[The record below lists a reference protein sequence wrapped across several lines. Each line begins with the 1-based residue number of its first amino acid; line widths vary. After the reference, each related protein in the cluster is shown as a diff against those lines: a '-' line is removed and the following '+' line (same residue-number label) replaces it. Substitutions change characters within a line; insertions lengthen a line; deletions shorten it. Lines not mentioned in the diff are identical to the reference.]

1 MNLELLSYIVGN
13 IFFQTWL
20 GALCAHLLSLYSDDF
35 KGTIPFIKK
44 MFPNKKD
51 TFYFRLD
58 FIILPFIGALL
69 AYVLLDPSSLKSSI
83 FAGLSWSGTLIAMLK
98 KNNTK
103 IESKDNE

>member
-1 MNLELLSYIVGN
+1 MADIFNNIIGY

-20 GALCAHLLSLYSDDF
+20 GAVCAHLLSLYSDDF

-44 MFPNKKD
+44 LMPNKSE

-58 FIILPFIGALL
+58 FIILPLIGALL
-69 AYVLLDPSSLKSSI
+69 AYVLLDPTSLKASI

-98 KNNTK
+98 RNNNK
-103 IESKDNE
+103 IEKSDDE